1 MPPIVPVENQT
12 SQEDTVICS
21 GNTTGRLSVSFA
33 KPANSGG
40 GKGGTNI
47 VYTSGNVLRL
57 DLPMPFFLRN
67 DVFDSFRR
75 LDYSWSTDD
84 TMVLLL
90 ENPLNSAIYSAP
102 PVAPTAT
109 TGRYAK

>member
-1 MPPIVPVENQT
+1 MPPIVPVENQPP
-12 SQEDTVICS
+12 QEDTVNC
-21 GNTTGRLSVSFA
+21 NT

-47 VYTSGNVLRL
+47 VYKSGNVLRL

-90 ENPLNSAIYSAP
+90 ENPFNTAIYSAP